1 MKTRKFSTLIAIVAI
16 ASAALPYGVAAQQP
30 APSPSPP
37 LLPVE
42 APLPSAAR
50 IPTPEPSPVEPAALP
65 EVAKGYNAPQ
75 VRPTAANIVGVTQQ
89 PFVGLSLDDAIGM
102 ALLKN
107 PDLAIAASNTRIATY
122 QVRAARGAYD
132 VNFQVEPSYKR
143 VTTPA
148 LNTFFSGGA
157 NTFTPIIQNYQ
168 QLSAGVQG
176 QTSNGGTYNV
186 SIAQEKVN
194 DNTFVNSYNP
204 YYFTNLNV
212 SLTQPLLKGTYS
224 QARHQIDLSV
234 VNSAFTTAQTLG
246 SVSTTISTVE
256 DAYWDLVAAWRNVAI
271 QEDALHQT
279 ILQQQSNVRQATRGY
294 AAPIDAVESSAQ
306 VATFQGNVFSALQTV
321 SQLQNQLK
329 SVILADPGDPI
340 WRANLVPTTP
350 VLELPASPEI
360 DALIASA
367 RKNRPEVAQAAA
379 TQRQADVNMS
389 YSKNQLKPE
398 VNLQLQYQGNG
409 FAGNPLPPL
418 GGIFGTATPPPYTVG
433 KYGKAYGNIGQ
444 FPTYQAG
451 VVITQPIGNNTA
463 RADYAAAQEQER
475 IARLDTLNVDQRI
488 EFEAR
493 DAVQAYQASLA
504 RLYSARQAREAA
516 QAVYA
521 SELRKFQRGA
531 STTFLVNQR
540 QITLVQNEGTE
551 LQAQADLNKAV
562 VELQRVD
569 GSILTVNNVNLT
581 TLGSGAPK

>member
-1 MKTRKFSTLIAIVAI
+1 VKTRNFSTLIAIVAI
-16 ASAALPYGVAAQQP
+16 ASAALPYGAAAQQ
-30 APSPSPP
+30 ATPSPPP

-50 IPTPEPSPVEPAALP
+50 IPTPEPSPVEPSALP

-75 VRPTAANIVGVTQQ
+75 TRPTAANIVGVMQQ

-102 ALLKN
+102 SLLKN
-107 PDLAIAASNTRIATY
+107 PDLAIAASNTRIAVY
-122 QVRAARGAYD
+122 QVREAKGAYD

-148 LNTFFSGGA
+148 LNTFFSGGQ

-168 QLSAGVQG
+168 QLAVGVQG
-176 QTSNGGTYNV
+176 QTSTGATYNV
-186 SIAQEKVN
+186 NIAQEKVN

-224 QARHQIDLSV
+224 EAHHQIDLSV
-234 VNSAFTTAQTLG
+234 VNTAFTSAQTLG
-246 SVSTTISTVE
+246 TVSTTISTVE

-271 QEDALHQT
+271 QEDALHQS

-294 AAPIDAVESSAQ
+294 AAPIDAVESSTQ
-306 VATFQGNVFSALQTV
+306 VATYQGNVFSALQNV
-321 SQLQNQLK
+321 SELQNQLK
-329 SVILADPGDPI
+329 SLILADPGDPI
-340 WRANLVPTTP
+340 WRANLIPTTP
-350 VLELPASPEI
+350 VLELPATPELEPLLE
-360 DALIASA
+360 AA

-379 TQRQADVNMS
+379 TQHEADVNMK
-389 YSKNQLKPE
+389 YSKNQLKPQ
-398 VNLQLQYQGNG
+398 VNLQLNYEGNG

-463 RADYAAAQEQER
+463 RGAYAAALEQER
-475 IARLDTLNVDQRI
+475 IAKLDTLNVDQRI

-493 DAVQAYQASLA
+493 DALQAYQASLA

-569 GSILTVNNVNLT
+569 GSILTLNNVNLT